1 MLFEVI
7 EGFYLGGARHD
18 SSISHILIIYG
29 PNLSFLIKG
38 CSFQFLFLMGEFCP
52 NSRHSKVALLDG
64 LSAAIFNMRIM
75 NAHSFRGGN
84 MQRFFDQNATKKPTK
99 LSVNS
104 DLLSKARKQKINLSA
119 TLEHVLESE
128 FRKVE
133 RENWLNNNRKAMN
146 SLNKMDCS
154 LMNIEFFNEPIYC
167 LP

>member
-1 MLFEVI
+1 
-7 EGFYLGGARHD
+7 
-18 SSISHILIIYG
+18 
-29 PNLSFLIKG
+29 
-38 CSFQFLFLMGEFCP
+38 
-52 NSRHSKVALLDG
+52 
-64 LSAAIFNMRIM
+64 
-75 NAHSFRGGN
+75 

-128 FRKVE
+128 LRKVE
-133 RENWLNNNRKAMN
+133 RENWLN
-146 SLNKMDCS
+146 KMDYS

>member
-1 MLFEVI
+1 
-7 EGFYLGGARHD
+7 
-18 SSISHILIIYG
+18 
-29 PNLSFLIKG
+29 
-38 CSFQFLFLMGEFCP
+38 
-52 NSRHSKVALLDG
+52 
-64 LSAAIFNMRIM
+64 
-75 NAHSFRGGN
+75 

>member
-1 MLFEVI
+1 
-7 EGFYLGGARHD
+7 
-18 SSISHILIIYG
+18 
-29 PNLSFLIKG
+29 
-38 CSFQFLFLMGEFCP
+38 
-52 NSRHSKVALLDG
+52 
-64 LSAAIFNMRIM
+64 
-75 NAHSFRGGN
+75 

-128 FRKVE
+128 LRKVE
-133 RENWLNNNRKAMN
+133 RENW
-146 SLNKMDCS
+146 LNKMDCS